1 MYEDLA
7 STAKV
12 HLLQS
17 IVSRILVEMVF
28 DAYFVGLS
36 REQTQQLR
44 QMEKMLYSYGPSLLY
59 TLKLNAY
66 LIHAASSDEAIN
78 QWRSS
83 TLALLRRDSTVLD
96 ESISSLTE
104 AVLARITRLL
114 DALCATSPSEARDSG
129 LRVLVNNS
137 VELARLLVVQK
148 AVLRVHMPAVLPHQR
163 VMFEAETMEDLGGE
177 DEEALAEREICCVAF
192 PGVIKHGDENGGHL
206 QFRNVIVK
214 ARVLCSPE

>member
-1 MYEDLA
+1 MSRLSSFDRWRRCYTHTVRLPL
-7 STAKV
+7 
-12 HLLQS
+12 HLEAQCL
-17 IVSRILVEMVF
+17 LVYV
-28 DAYFVGLS
+28 
-36 REQTQQLR
+36 
-44 QMEKMLYSYGPSLLY
+44 
-59 TLKLNAY
+59 
-66 LIHAASSDEAIN
+66 ASSDEAIN

-114 DALCATSPSEARDSG
+114 DALCGTSPSEARDSG

-137 VELARLLVVQK
+137 IELARLLVVQK

-163 VMFEAETMEDLGGE
+163 VMFEPETMEDLGGE
-177 DEEALAEREICCVAF
+177 DEEALTEREICCVAF

-206 QFRNVIVK
+206 QFRNIIVK